1 MCYLVI
7 WLRNRILFKKY
18 TQWWS
23 EEKRPID
30 QDGRLQEMVE
40 RKENKEDKTA
50 LLHHTVFY
58 EFQLELFFHLKTL
71 V

>member
-1 MCYLVI
+1 MSYLGI
-7 WLRNRILFKKY
+7 WLRNKILFKWY
-18 TQWWS
+18 IQWRS

-30 QDGRLQEMVE
+30 QDGRLQEMVKG
-40 RKENKEDKTA
+40 KENKEDKTA